1 MNNRDWEQF
10 GNDIFRTVQDAIE
23 SCNYD
28 TLNQNVSDAVNQVV
42 DSVSQGVKRTREH
55 LHQAKQNTTNQYEYY
70 GGSGYNY
77 QQTNARQKQPPV
89 PYGTNVPSR
98 AGSIVM
104 TTFGGIIT
112 GFSFVWLILFLVSG
126 ILFGAGEL
134 FIGGAFAA
142 VVLSG
147 GAFLLSKGIKSL
159 CLIGRF
165 KKYLKAIGQREY
177 CGVQELIDVVGKP
190 AKFVLK
196 DLKKMIKKGWFR
208 EGHLDQQ
215 KTTFMLTDSMY
226 AQYQQLEAQKSE
238 LQKEEAKR
246 MQAQREA
253 EAMQAE
259 YRKGLSPDVQKV
271 VEQGDAYVRKIRELN
286 DIIPGEEVSAKMDR
300 MEMIVDRIF
309 DRVEEHPESVNDIRK
324 LMEYYLPT
332 TIKLL
337 EAYAQMDAQPIG
349 GENIESAKKE
359 IEATLDTLNIAFEKI
374 LDSLFQETAWDV
386 SSDISVLNT
395 ILAQEGLKEDGLKR

>member
-10 GNDIFRTVQDAIE
+10 GNDIFRTVQDAID

-42 DSVSQGVKRTREH
+42 DSVSRGVKRTREH
-55 LHQAKQNTTNQYEYY
+55 MHQAQQNAANQYEYY
-70 GGSGYNY
+70 DGSGYNY
-77 QQTNARQKQPPV
+77 QQTNTRQKQVPV
-89 PYGTNVPSR
+89 PYGVNVPSR
-98 AGSIVM
+98 AGGIIM

-134 FIGGAFAA
+134 FVGGAVAGTI
-142 VVLSG
+142 LG
-147 GAFLLSKGIKSL
+147 GGITLLVKGIKSI
-159 CLIGRF
+159 CLVGRF
-165 KKYLKAIGQREY
+165 KKYLKTIGQREY
-177 CGVQELIDVVGKP
+177 CNVQELIKAVGKP

-196 DLKKMIKKGWFR
+196 DLKKMMKKRWFMQ
-208 EGHLDQQ
+208 GHLDQQ

-246 MQAQREA
+246 MQAQREM
-253 EAMQAE
+253 EAAQAE
-259 YRKGLSPDVQKV
+259 QRKGLSPEVQKV

-286 DIIPGEEVSAKMDR
+286 DIIPGEEVSAKMDH

-309 DRVEEHPESVNDIRK
+309 DRVEEAPESVNDIRK
-324 LMEYYLPT
+324 MMEYYLPT

-349 GENIESAKKE
+349 GENIESAKRE
-359 IEATLDTLNIAFEKI
+359 IEATLDTLNVAFEKI
-374 LDSLFQETAWDV
+374 LDSLFQDTAWDV